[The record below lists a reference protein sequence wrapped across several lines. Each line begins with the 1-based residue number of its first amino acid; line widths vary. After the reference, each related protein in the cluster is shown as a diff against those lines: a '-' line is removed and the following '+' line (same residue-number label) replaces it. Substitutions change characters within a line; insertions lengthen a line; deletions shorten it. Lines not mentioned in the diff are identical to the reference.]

1 MSMDRRKERERG
13 GRKEGRKN
21 GGQKKGENWTEGR
34 ESNRQNKERKR
45 DTTMQ
50 MLVVPQG
57 PCANCLVPPMALL
70 EMWAS
75 GRFLVQLVR
84 VLT

>member
-1 MSMDRRKERERG
+1 MSMDRRKERQRG

-21 GGQKKGENWTEGR
+21 DEQKTGEKWTEGR
-34 ESNRQNKERKR
+34 ESNRQKKERAR

-57 PCANCLVPPMALL
+57 PCANGLAPPMALL

-84 VLT
+84 ALT